1 MMINE
6 DLLSRRYKV
15 MYDLTFKKSKK
26 GKKSARKNLTE
37 TEKLA

>member
-26 GKKSARKNLTE
+26 GKGKK
-37 TEKLA
+37 KGKK